1 MSKISPALLSIPA
14 AAYLLGSIPFGLLL
28 TRLFGGGDVR
38 KSGSG
43 NIGATNVARVAG
55 TLPGILTL
63 LFDVAKGAA
72 AVWLAGRVSNESATW
87 MMIAALA
94 TLLGHCFPI
103 WLKFRGGK
111 GVATAAGAFLVLCPA
126 ALLGSVILFL
136 LVVFF
141 WRYISLASISAADL
155 YSLGAA
161 SRAAADRHFW
171 RAGRGGDH
179 HLQTRRQHPAAGARR
194 RAKIFLRQ
202 KERRR
207 VSRIAILG
215 GGSWGTALAI
225 VLARA
230 RRKHDISLWIRDPAL
245 AESVQRD
252 RENFSYL
259 PGHRL
264 APEISVTCEIHD
276 AISGAQIL
284 VGAIPTAHARAV
296 YSTAAKGAS
305 PRAAFVSAAKGL
317 EPATHKIGR
326 AHV

>member
-1 MSKISPALLSIPA
+1 MSKILPALLSIPA

-72 AVWLAGRVSNESATW
+72 AIWLAGRVSNESATW

-136 LVVFF
+136 LVAFF
-141 WRYISLASISAADL
+141 WRYISLASISAAASMPL
-155 YSLGAA
+155 LIYILWAPHHAPPPIVTFGAL
-161 SRAAADRHFW
+161 AAA
-171 RAGRGGDH
+171 G
-179 HLQTRRQHPAAGARR
+179 
-194 RAKIFLRQ
+194 I
-202 KERRR
+202 
-207 VSRIAILG
+207 IIY
-215 GGSWGTALAI
+215 
-225 VLARA
+225 
-230 RRKHDISLWIRDPAL
+230 KHDGNIQRLVQGEEPKFSFGKKRD
-245 AESVQRD
+245 
-252 RENFSYL
+252 
-259 PGHRL
+259 
-264 APEISVTCEIHD
+264 
-276 AISGAQIL
+276 
-284 VGAIPTAHARAV
+284 
-296 YSTAAKGAS
+296 AA
-305 PRAAFVSAAKGL
+305 
-317 EPATHKIGR
+317 
-326 AHV
+326 